1 MVNRV
6 GLYIPSLLRLPAGH
20 KGPTNVLRVF
30 EDTGLDGLMFTW
42 LRHEL
47 SFYYAPV
54 YFHSQPSV

>member
-20 KGPTNVLRVF
+20 KGSTNVLRVF

-47 SFYYAPV
+47 SFYYATGI
-54 YFHSQPSV
+54 FS

>member
-6 GLYIPSLLRLPAGH
+6 GLYIPPLLRLPAGH

-30 EDTGLDGLMFTW
+30 GGYGLMFTW

-47 SFYYAPV
+47 SFYYATGI
-54 YFHSQPSV
+54 FS